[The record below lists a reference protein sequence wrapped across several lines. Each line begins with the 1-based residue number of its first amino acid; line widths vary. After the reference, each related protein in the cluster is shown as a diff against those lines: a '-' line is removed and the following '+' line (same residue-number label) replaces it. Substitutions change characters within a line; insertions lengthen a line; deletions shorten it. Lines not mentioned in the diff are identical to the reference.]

1 MNTPKRN
8 RDPLGDLYKRI
19 SQKAWYNRLKKS
31 KIEPVL
37 EKIIHPDT
45 SSYTT
50 AISMAA
56 GTFIGIFV
64 PVGLQL
70 ATTVLIS
77 PIKHINFLITS
88 LTTLISNPFT
98 VLPIY
103 AFGIK
108 VGEFILGRSFPWAL
122 FQHFIS
128 QPGFKI
134 LLQFG
139 GEGIFILMSGL
150 LAMAVPASLLV
161 FFVSLKITKKI
172 RSKKGLEN

>member
-1 MNTPKRN
+1 MATQKRN
-8 RDPLGDLYKRI
+8 MDPLRDLYKRI
-19 SQKAWYNRLKKS
+19 AQSAWYKKLKKS
-31 KIEPVL
+31 KLEPVL

-45 SSYTT
+45 SAYTT

-56 GTFIGIFV
+56 GTFIGIFI

-70 ATTVLIS
+70 AATVLVS
-77 PIKHINFLITS
+77 PVKHINFLITS

-108 VGEFILGRSFPWAL
+108 VGEFILGRVFPWAL
-122 FQHFIS
+122 FQQFVS
-128 QPGFKI
+128 QPSFRA

-139 GEGIFILMSGL
+139 GEGFFILMSGL
-150 LAMAVPASLLV
+150 LAMAVPASVIV
-161 FFVSLKITKKI
+161 FFISLKITKKI
-172 RSKKGLEN
+172 RRKKGLEN